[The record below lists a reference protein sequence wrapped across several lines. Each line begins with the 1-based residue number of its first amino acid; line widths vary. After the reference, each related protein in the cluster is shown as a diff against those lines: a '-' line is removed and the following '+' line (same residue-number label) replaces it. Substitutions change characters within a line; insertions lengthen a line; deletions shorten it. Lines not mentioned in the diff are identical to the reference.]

1 MNIKAV
7 IATVVLGFSSVA
19 IADPGITVSA
29 TARDSRGDLV
39 VRDRRADSEPVAQ
52 HRHGG
57 AFWRRST
64 SEPVT
69 LATGVHFAG
78 DGKTFI
84 NVPDHSRRFDS
95 LELSAGGGR
104 TFIQQISVEFDN
116 GQQQIVR
123 NVNATLIGD
132 QHVTVNLTGTH
143 RIIRRV
149 VVYGKN
155 AYGGWRRSAGGFTLT
170 AV

>member
-1 MNIKAV
+1 MYIQAV
-7 IATVVLGFSSVA
+7 IATVVLGLSSVA
-19 IADPGITVSA
+19 LADPGITASA
-29 TARDSRGDLV
+29 TV
-39 VRDRRADSEPVAQ
+39 IRDRRAEPEPVVQQRYA
-52 HRHGG
+52 R
-57 AFWRRST
+57 AFWRRPA

-69 LATGVHFAG
+69 LASGVHFAG

-84 NVPDHSRRFDS
+84 NVPDHSRRFES
-95 LELSAGGGR
+95 LELSAAGGR
-104 TFIQQISVEFDN
+104 TYIHQISIEFDN

-123 NVNATLIGD
+123 NLDATLIGD

-143 RIIRRV
+143 RIVRRV